1 MTDTININDKTI
13 PIKASADVMI
23 IYKAQFGT
31 DYAADC
37 LTLENESDST
47 DGYVVTAFQ
56 LLWAMAKAAD
66 PEILPP
72 TQWAVSLG
80 KFDLEKPLK
89 QAQALYAECLG
100 RYDNKQEDL
109 DNSGEP
115 VTAEKLRAYAALAG
129 LTSADLNSMPLPMVL
144 EIISTYIKTKYG
156 DKSPKEA
163 TQEDFDKF

>member
-1 MTDTININDKTI
+1 MTDTININDKSI

-37 LTLENESDST
+37 LALESESDST

-56 LLWAMAKAAD
+56 LLWSMAKAAD

-89 QAQALYAECLG
+89 QAQALYTECLG
-100 RYDNKQEDL
+100 RYEAEDL

-129 LTSADLNSMPLPMVL
+129 LTSADLNAMPLPMVL
-144 EIISTYIKTKYG
+144 KIITTYIKTKYG

>member
-37 LTLENESDST
+37 LHLENESDST

-89 QAQALYAECLG
+89 QAQALYTECLG
-100 RYDNKQEDL
+100 RYEAEDL

-129 LTSADLNSMPLPMVL
+129 LTSADLNAMPLPMVL
-144 EIISTYIKTKYG
+144 KIITTYIKTKYG